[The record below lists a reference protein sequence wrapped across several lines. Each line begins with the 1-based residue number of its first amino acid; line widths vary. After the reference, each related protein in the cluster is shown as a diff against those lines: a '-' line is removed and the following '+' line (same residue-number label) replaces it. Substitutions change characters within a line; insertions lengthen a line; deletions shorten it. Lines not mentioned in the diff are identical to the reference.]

1 MATANKSLK
10 FFMRPQ
16 EEQIVTFTGPESFKD
31 DEGNPIEFEVK
42 VLPKREIDKINNIYR
57 KRSIATDKKGN
68 PIVDGGEIVWR
79 TERDPARSLRHIV
92 VAALQ
97 YPKLDDKAL
106 MDYYK
111 CVDIT
116 DMPLLVFNN
125 HKDYDYVTKHVLQ
138 ALGIIEAP
146 KDEDT
151 LNDAKN

>member
-42 VLPKREIDKINNIYR
+42 VLPQREIDKINNIYR

-68 PIVDGGEIVWR
+68 PIVDGGEVVWR

-97 YPKLDDKAL
+97 YP
-106 MDYYK
+106 
-111 CVDIT
+111 
-116 DMPLLVFNN
+116 
-125 HKDYDYVTKHVLQ
+125 
-138 ALGIIEAP
+138 
-146 KDEDT
+146 
-151 LNDAKN
+151 